1 MPYIANIQSR
11 VNHTDACSSGNKE
24 AGLVNGWEYARIPRN
39 ILKSRTPTGLYFSLN
54 GRSNLQC
61 CSANQSGGCRP
72 YVNPRGRNN
81 TAV

>member
-39 ILKSRTPTGLYFSLN
+39 ILKSRTPTGLFFSLH
-54 GRSNLQC
+54 GKSNLQC

-81 TAV
+81 TSM